1 MAEIPKID
9 FDKGYSYR
17 PTVGVFKDNHL
28 VMRTHYLPLLIGRIL
43 LKDLDSIQ
51 MDGAIGMNE
60 KDEIVI
66 KVGKNNGIVGLYA
79 QGYQPKQVMEL
90 LYQAI
95 VVVCRSQGVDPAWQL
110 MNLGVGTEM
119 NKDSDNDE

>member
-1 MAEIPKID
+1 M
-9 FDKGYSYR
+9 
-17 PTVGVFKDNHL
+17 
-28 VMRTHYLPLLIGRIL
+28 PLLIGRIL